1 MRRRASCGPL
11 WPTHENEGR
20 SMASSGYNV
29 QSDLTARDSADQPI
43 AGLGWVSFA
52 SIMLGLAGTFN
63 VIDGIIALTKAKFY
77 VHGAVFVFS
86 DLRTWAWI
94 VLFLGVL
101 QLLAAFAIFTGSQFA
116 RWFGIVAAGV
126 NAIGQLLFMPAYP
139 LWSISIFAV
148 DILIIY
154 GLAAYAGSRLR
165 QV

>member
-1 MRRRASCGPL
+1 
-11 WPTHENEGR
+11 
-20 SMASSGYNV
+20 MASSGYDV
-29 QSDLTARDSADQPI
+29 QSDLTARESSDRPI
-43 AGLGWVSFA
+43 EGLGWVSFA

-63 VIDGIIALTKAKFY
+63 VIDGIVALAKEKFY
-77 VHGAVFVFS
+77 VRGAVFVFS

-94 VLFLGVL
+94 ILLLGVL

-116 RWFGIVAAGV
+116 RWFGIVAAGL

-139 LWSISIFAV
+139 LWAISMFAV

-165 QV
+165 QI